1 MLNRLIQI
9 LLITSIALAQDVIG
23 EGLYSSE
30 LISFLRTNY
39 KTNSTLGYTA
49 CRDTLYLKVDRIEG
63 QVKGVYTNYA
73 VSLPDNGIDPS
84 SHLYENGIDCEHLW
98 PQSMYQGSDPMK
110 SDMHHLR
117 PCKSNVNSSRG
128 NKPYG
133 ENLDS
138 NTDTWFWLNQSQ
150 SSIPSS
156 NIDEYSESETMYFE
170 PREDRKGDIAR
181 SMFYFYTMYSEVADD
196 NFFAAQKDI
205 LKDWHLQDPSN
216 IDEINRTWAIASYQ
230 QNKPNPFI
238 IDETLVYRA
247 YFYEGSLVGDLN
259 GDSNIDILDVVYL
272 VNVILNGGQNTPN
285 SDLNND
291 GDCNILDVVILASI
305 ILS

>member
-1 MLNRLIQI
+1 MLKKLIQI

-39 KTNSTLGYTA
+39 KTNYTLGYTA
-49 CRDTLYLKVDRIEG
+49 CRDTLYLQVDRIEG

-138 NTDTWFWLNQSQ
+138 NTNTWFWLNQSQ
-150 SSIPSS
+150 SSIPSN
-156 NIDEYSESETMYFE
+156 NIDEYSESETIYFE

-196 NFFAAQKDI
+196 NFFDSQKDI
-205 LKDWHLQDPSN
+205 LKDWHLQDPPT

-247 YFYEGSLVGDLN
+247 YFYAGSLVGDLN

>member
-1 MLNRLIQI
+1 MLKKLIQI

-39 KTNSTLGYTA
+39 KTNYTLGYTA
-49 CRDTLYLKVDRIEG
+49 CRDTLYLQVDRIEG

-138 NTDTWFWLNQSQ
+138 NTNTWFWLNQSQ
-150 SSIPSS
+150 SSIPSN
-156 NIDEYSESETMYFE
+156 NIDEYSESETIYFE

-196 NFFAAQKDI
+196 NFFDSQKDI
-205 LKDWHLQDPSN
+205 LKDWHLQDPPT

-272 VNVILNGGQNTPN
+272 VNVILNGDQNTPN

-291 GDCNILDVVILASI
+291 GDCNILDVVILAGI